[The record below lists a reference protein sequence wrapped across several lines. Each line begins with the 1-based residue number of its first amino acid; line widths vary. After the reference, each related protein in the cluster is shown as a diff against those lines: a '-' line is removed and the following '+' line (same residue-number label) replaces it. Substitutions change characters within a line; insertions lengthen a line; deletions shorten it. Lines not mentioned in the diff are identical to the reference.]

1 MGLGSSG
8 MTTTTNNY
16 WYVAVATLDGTCGL
30 CSAFVDDFG
39 GVADD
44 DDDDMGMGASTPFA
58 FAAAGGLD
66 TEGPAPGPQGLTL
79 VAQPRKV
86 DKVRACR
93 ICHLLPFTIA
103 CRRSTS
109 TMLGKRNASTS
120 SSSSPTCGRS

>member
-1 MGLGSSG
+1 
-8 MTTTTNNY
+8 
-16 WYVAVATLDGTCGL
+16 LDDTFGL

-44 DDDDMGMGASTPFA
+44 DDDDMGMGAPTPFA

-93 ICHLLPFTIA
+93 VHHLLPFTIA
-103 CRRSTS
+103 DPHRLCS
-109 TMLGKRNASTS
+109 ASETRQRQAAQVQHVEGADGGGAS
-120 SSSSPTCGRS
+120 VSLLLCCLLVC